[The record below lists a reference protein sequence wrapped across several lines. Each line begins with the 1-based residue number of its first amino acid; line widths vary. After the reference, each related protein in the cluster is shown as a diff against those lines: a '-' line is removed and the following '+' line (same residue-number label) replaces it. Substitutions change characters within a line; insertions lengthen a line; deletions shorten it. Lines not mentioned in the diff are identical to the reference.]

1 MSRRPPTPPAIHQPR
16 LNVIQ
21 KLVHHALERNV
32 LQRRDTDQ
40 LHLAADVGKSHTRNP
55 ALAAV
60 SGMNVWWAVIVGEYI
75 DHGPSGFGYEHP
87 THGRT

>member
-1 MSRRPPTPPAIHQPR
+1 MLS
-16 LNVIQ
+16 
-21 KLVHHALERNV
+21 
-32 LQRRDTDQ
+32 
-40 LHLAADVGKSHTRNP
+40 KSSFTTRWSGTFFNGAMLISSTSLLTQENLTRNP

-87 THGRT
+87 THGRA